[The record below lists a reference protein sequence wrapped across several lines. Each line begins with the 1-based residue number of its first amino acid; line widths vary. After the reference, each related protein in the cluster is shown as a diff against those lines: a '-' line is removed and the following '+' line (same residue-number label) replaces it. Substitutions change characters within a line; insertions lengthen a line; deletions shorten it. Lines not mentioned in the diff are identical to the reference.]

1 MFNEP
6 LEKSAGYKLRL
17 TLKIT
22 CSILEKVVGVELE
35 PEIRNQEKLFV
46 LVWF

>member
-1 MFNEP
+1 MLNEP

-17 TLKIT
+17 TFKIT

-35 PEIRNQEKLFV
+35 PEIRKQEKFFV
-46 LVWF
+46 LL